1 MKNIATIILNRNL
14 PEPTNAL
21 VEHIMQYDGEITDIY
36 VVEAGSDEDKISKYC
51 TWYVDTP
58 DVKKNGLR
66 YSRGMNYALSEL
78 CKTNKFEKYE
88 AFFLITND
96 AELENQSTLKPLMDI
111 LNEHSRVGILS
122 PCSNSWG
129 EKILL
134 ANDPIKYFWF
144 IHNNAYF
151 LRREFIEDVYN
162 KDEPGFMNFLFDGS
176 NFRGYLTEVEL
187 IAKAYAN
194 NWAAAITTQ
203 VIVEE
208 NESYLINH
216 SDIIKTETYNENL
229 KLYVQEGLKWIKKK
243 YGFNNRW
250 VMQQYVKMFYES
262 FFEYNP
268 ELKKYKIK

>member
-1 MKNIATIILNRNL
+1 
-14 PEPTNAL
+14 
-21 VEHIMQYDGEITDIY
+21 
-36 VVEAGSDEDKISKYC
+36 
-51 TWYVDTP
+51 
-58 DVKKNGLR
+58 
-66 YSRGMNYALSEL
+66 MNYALSEL
-78 CKTNKFEKYE
+78 WKTNKFEKYE

-96 AELENQSTLKPLMDI
+96 AELENKSTLKPLMEI
-111 LNEHSRVGILS
+111 LKEHSRVGILS
-122 PCSNSWG
+122 PCSNNWG

-134 ANDPIKYFWF
+134 ANDSIKYFWF

-151 LRREFIEDVYN
+151 LRREFIEDIYN
-162 KDEPGFMNFLFDGS
+162 SDEPGFMNFLFDGS

-194 NWAAAITTQ
+194 NWAAAITAQ

-229 KLYVQEGLKWIKKK
+229 KLYVEEGLKWIKKK